1 MAPLGVARLC
11 CAKLAL
17 ACNTSLRIGS
27 RSLLAHYE
35 HQEQADYKQASDIPN
50 HEDQRGEALSSRE
63 PVKNCGVEYA
73 GKGSNKENGYE
84 FRNVHRC
91 CKKIKAAAF
100 ETFECERNDYKTR
113 NDSDRGA
120 AGKARQPQYHIMAQN
135 NAGHQ

>member
-1 MAPLGVARLC
+1 MAALGVARLC
-11 CAKLAL
+11 CARLAL

-27 RSLLAHYE
+27 RSLPAHYE

-73 GKGSNKENGYE
+73 GKGSNNENWYE

-91 CKKIKAAAF
+91 CIKIKAAAF
-100 ETFECERNDYKTR
+100 KTFECERNDYKTS
-113 NDSDRGA
+113 NHSDRGGI
-120 AGKARQPQYHIMAQN
+120 GKARQPQYNIMAQN
-135 NAGHQ
+135 NAGHE